1 MVSWRTRGLTL
12 KVGHMALQI
21 VPSKDGR
28 DRWLFV
34 ARNATRYAFSAP
46 RWLSFMRDDG
56 RIRGG
61 C

>member
-1 MVSWRTRGLTL
+1 MTWRHRGLTL
-12 KVGHMALQI
+12 KVGHIALQV
-21 VPSKDGR
+21 VPSRDGR
-28 DRWLFV
+28 DRWLVV
-34 ARNATRYAFSAP
+34 AFNATRYAFSAP